1 MYTRKAIEA
10 ALEFAVLNPSEHD
23 LRWGLDCINFRA
35 DGSIRATDGHMLI
48 VVPPVAIP
56 ALEPPGIHRRDAI
69 VPARI
74 IAKFL
79 DQTRRHKLTHLE
91 WFGIGDGETY
101 LPLRLA
107 HSADGKLTISE
118 PFEAGSN
125 FPSIKKLMAE
135 KQHEGVTFALS
146 ATLLR
151 RLTEAVNKTGDKLV
165 DSTIVFEFHGPEE
178 PIDWRSGGAFGSI
191 MPIRLS
197 MIEVVYSTEVFETS
211 DYEKSMRQASAT
223 STSPATSG
231 RNHERRLK

>member
-1 MYTRKAIEA
+1 MTMYTRKAIEA

-23 LRWGLDCINFRA
+23 LRWGLDCINFRD
-35 DGSIRATDGHMLI
+35 DGSIRATDGHVLI

-79 DQTRRHKLTHLE
+79 DQTRLHKLTHLE

-223 STSPATSG
+223 STSPASG
-231 RNHERRLK
+231 GATTKGD

>member
-1 MYTRKAIEA
+1 VYSRKAIEA

-79 DQTRRHKLTHLE
+79 DQTRLHKLTHLE

-151 RLTEAVNKTGDKLV
+151 RLTEAVNKTGDKLTEAVNKTGDKLV

-211 DYEKSMRQASAT
+211 DYEKSMREV
-223 STSPATSG
+223 PD
-231 RNHERRLK
+231 K

>member
-10 ALEFAVLNPSEHD
+10 ALEFAVLNPSERD

-35 DGSIRATDGHMLI
+35 DGSIRATDGHVLI

-56 ALEPPGIHRRDAI
+56 ALEPPGIYRRDAI

-79 DQTRRHKLTHLE
+79 DQTRLHKLTHLE

-101 LPLRLA
+101 PPLRLA
-107 HSADGKLTISE
+107 HSADGKLTISG

-125 FPSIKKLMAE
+125 LPSIEKLMAE
-135 KQHEGVTFALS
+135 IPHDGVTFALS

-151 RLTEAVNKTGDKLV
+151 RLTEAVNKTGNKLI
-165 DSTIVFEFHGPEE
+165 DQSIVFDLHGPEE
-178 PIDWRSGGAFGSI
+178 PIDWRSVGAFGSI
-191 MPIRLS
+191 MPPRLS
-197 MIEVVYSTEVFETS
+197 MIEFETS
-211 DYEKSMRQASAT
+211 NYEKSMREA
-223 STSPATSG
+223 PD
-231 RNHERRLK
+231 K